1 MSKFKLGFIINPIAG
16 VGGGVALKGSDNMV
30 AQALAL
36 GAVPKANERA
46 KIALEVLLPYKE
58 DFSIYTA
65 QGLMGEEVAKSL
77 GFSVEVVYQSKDTAL
92 NKQESHQQS
101 HQHSSQDS
109 SQDSYQNKELIQTS
123 EEDTKALVHALL
135 EQNVDLILFAGG
147 DGTARDIADT
157 LLDYQA
163 DGQAVNVPVLGIPAG
178 CKIHS
183 GVYAVTPKAAGLV
196 VELMLTKQLVTL
208 SSGDVMD
215 INESLFREGIVKAK
229 RYGEMLIPTELR
241 YVQAVKSGGKELD
254 EFVLQDIAAFVIDQ
268 IQEDEDEL
276 FIIGSGSTT
285 AYVMTELGLEH
296 TLLGVDLVKEEELI
310 AKDVTEKAL
319 FSSIEAQLHSNK
331 SVKLVITLIGGQG
344 HIFGRGNQQLSP
356 RVIKAV
362 ISQPGGK
369 DNIII
374 ISTKTKL
381 LALNQKPLICDTGDS
396 ELNQALSGFMSVT
409 TGYNDKVLYAVSGDM

>member
-58 DFSIYTA
+58 DIRVYSA
-65 QGLMGEEVAKSL
+65 QGLMGEEAAKSL
-77 GFSVEVVYQSKDTAL
+77 GFQVEVIYQTKNSAS
-92 NKQESHQQS
+92 NK
-101 HQHSSQDS
+101 QDS
-109 SQDSYQNKELIQTS
+109 SQLNSQLCNQGNKFSLQDKHLIETS
-123 EEDTKALVHALL
+123 EDDTKALVLALL
-135 EQNVDLILFAGG
+135 EQNVDIILFAGG
-147 DGTARDIADT
+147 DGTARDISDT
-157 LLDYQA
+157 LLGYQA
-163 DGQAVNVPVLGIPAG
+163 DGKTVNIPVLGIPAG

-196 VELMLTKQLVTL
+196 VELMVTKQLVTL

-229 RYGEMLIPTELR
+229 RYGEMLIPSELR

-254 EFVLQDIAAFVIDQ
+254 EFVLQDIAAFVTEQ
-268 IQEDEDEL
+268 IQEDEDNL

-310 AKDVTEKAL
+310 AKDVTEAAL
-319 FSSIEAQLHSNK
+319 FSFIETQLNAHKN
-331 SVKLVITLIGGQG
+331 VKLVITLIGGQG

-362 ISQPGGK
+362 ISQSGGK

-396 ELNQALSGFMSVT
+396 ELNNALSGFMSVT
-409 TGYNDKVLYAVSGDM
+409 TGYNDNVLYAVSGEM